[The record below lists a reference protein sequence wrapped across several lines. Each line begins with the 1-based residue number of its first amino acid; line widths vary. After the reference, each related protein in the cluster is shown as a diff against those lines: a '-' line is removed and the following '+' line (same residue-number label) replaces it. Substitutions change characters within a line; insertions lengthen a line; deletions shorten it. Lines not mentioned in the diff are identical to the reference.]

1 MVNAVELK
9 KHQPILNRLTLKYN
23 LIGVLFSLLP
33 LLILGQENDN
43 YDKRWEEIN
52 NGIEYNKS
60 SRPIG
65 PNKDYIAPQSFGED
79 HVRSENNISRPSDDQ
94 VIYSREKRYDNGE
107 SQGVKKHIKNGEGQ
121 SLEDLLSPDVDA
133 PKSQRSNQN
142 LDLGDGTA
150 FKYIFIFIAIL
161 LVVFLLYYFFFN
173 RPVKSNKDI
182 ETLDYEG
189 TEEINPETIPKSQ
202 LEIDLEKAIAD
213 ENYRAGVRIYYILLL
228 KALMNKNLI
237 KWAKRK
243 TNTHYL
249 AEMTTHSAFENFNKA
264 VNMYEWTWYGKNN
277 PSKEVFKRFEE
288 FYEELLNLLKDE

>member
-43 YDKRWEEIN
+43 YEKRWEEIN
-52 NGIEYNKS
+52 NGIEYNKP
-60 SRPIG
+60 SRPKG
-65 PNKDYIAPQSFGED
+65 PNKDYIAPQSFAED
-79 HVRSENNISRPSDDQ
+79 RLKSESNTSRPNDEQ

-107 SQGVKKHIKNGEGQ
+107 NQGVKKHIRKGEGQ
-121 SLEDLLSPDVDA
+121 NLEDLLSPDVDA
-133 PKSQRSNQN
+133 PKSQRSIQN
-142 LDLGDGTA
+142 RNFGDGTA
-150 FKYIFIFIAIL
+150 FKYIFIFIAIV

-173 RPVKSNKDI
+173 RPVKSDKKI
-182 ETLDYEG
+182 ETFDYERV
-189 TEEINPETIPKSQ
+189 EDINPEMIPKSQ
-202 LEIDLEKAIAD
+202 LEIDLEKAILD
-213 ENYRAGVRIYYILLL
+213 ENYRAGLRIYYILLL

-249 AEMTTHSAFENFNKA
+249 AEMTTQKEFESFNKA

-277 PSKEVFKRFEE
+277 PSKEVFERFAVFYDDFLKR
-288 FYEELLNLLKDE
+288 LKDE